1 MIKKCLFPA
10 AGYGTRFLPATKAM
24 PKEMLPVVNKP
35 LIQYAVE
42 EALEAGLSEIG
53 IVTGRGKRSLEDH
66 FDISYELEHQ
76 IRNTDKEKYLVGIRR
91 LIDEC
96 TFAYTRQVE
105 MKGLGHA
112 ILTGRPLIGDE
123 PFAVVLADD
132 LCLNLEG
139 DSVLKQMVKLY
150 NQFRCSIVAIQEVP
164 PEETNKY
171 GVIAGEMIRDDIF
184 RVNTMVEKP
193 KPEEAP
199 SNLAIIG
206 RYILT
211 PDIFDLIEQTE
222 PGKGGEIQITDA
234 LMKQAQD
241 GCVLAYKFR
250 GKRFDCGS
258 AEGLHRGDQLLLRK
272 PLQDRQGSLSLAVP
286 DEERRVPDGG
296 AAFFVWGERPWGYP
310 PYLSCRRAWRCW
322 RRANNPASL
331 AWATRRLRARSGNR
345 QRLGTRAQRLAVA
358 ELHVVA
364 SRVTNTAVIANRV
377 GLLPRG
383 PD

>member
-206 RYILT
+206 RYILPGHLR
-211 PDIFDLIEQTE
+211 PDRADRTGQGRRDPDHRCPDEAG
-222 PGKGGEIQITDA
+222 PGRLRAGLQVQG
-234 LMKQAQD
+234 QA
-241 GCVLAYKFR
+241 FR
-250 GKRFDCGS
+250 LRQRR
-258 AEGLHRGDQLLLRK
+258 GLHRGDQLLLRK

-286 DEERRVPDGG
+286 DEKRRVPDGG
-296 AAFFVWGERPWGYP
+296 AAFFVWGERPWGVI
-310 PYLSCRRAWRCW
+310 
-322 RRANNPASL
+322 
-331 AWATRRLRARSGNR
+331 RS
-345 QRLGTRAQRLAVA
+345 TRAVGGRG
-358 ELHVVA
+358 VVG
-364 SRVTNTAVIANRV
+364 V
-377 GLLPRG
+377 GRITPPAWPGPRG
-383 PD
+383 ASAPGQGIDSASEPGPSGWP